1 MAQIVQARR
10 LARLELDYERLSG
23 QYFGFGVL
31 LTTLRIFWV
40 IGRTSKLFGTAPRP
54 QIETVENWMGYAL
67 WIYAG
72 LGLMA
77 LAAILYARMR
87 SSENV
92 SSTRLMINY
101 AGVVILLLVSNR
113 VSGVVKAQEYP
124 LTLWGLQLVNGVV
137 LGGVYAL
144 VALGYTL
151 VYGILFM
158 INFAHGEVLVL
169 GTFGGWFALTYIT
182 ELGHGT
188 FEAGA
193 ASVSAVLM
201 PLLFAVLFLPL
212 ETLANRFGQRR
223 ETSPEVSSTWLLTV
237 FSLPFR
243 AIAGALIGY
252 GLLQALGGYAPNV
265 YIVVITV
272 LALLFIV
279 AVGMITSMLIAIGLE
294 RIAYRPLRTA
304 PRLTPLI
311 SAIGASFFL
320 QQAMLNMF
328 GPLQRFYRRP
338 ELIDYRRPKLID
350 GTFNVRLG
358 TLGVIPVTKTGVIIV
373 IVSIIMMV
381 FLYLFVQRSKTGR
394 AMRAVAEDKQT
405 AALMGVDVDHVIVVT
420 FALGALLA
428 GAAGVMLGFHNLSF
442 DFRSGFIP
450 GLKAFTA
457 AVLGGIGNIAGA
469 MFGGFFLGLVEAL
482 GPTMLGIPTE
492 YKDVIA
498 FSLLVLVLIFRP
510 TGIFGEV
517 LSEKKV

>member
-1 MAQIVQARR
+1 MFMAQIAQARR
-10 LARLELDYERLSG
+10 LQRLELDYERLSG
-23 QYFGFGVL
+23 QYFGCGVL
-31 LTTLRIFWV
+31 LATLRIFWV
-40 IGRTSKLFGTAPRP
+40 IGRTSKLFGTSPRP
-54 QIETVENWMGYAL
+54 QLETVENWLGYAL

-72 LGLMA
+72 LGLIA
-77 LAAILYARMR
+77 LVTILYARVQ
-87 SSENV
+87 SGENV
-92 SSTRLMINY
+92 SSTRLLINY
-101 AGVVILLLVSNR
+101 AGVVLLLLVSSR
-113 VSGVVKAQEYP
+113 VSGVVKAQEFP
-124 LTLWGLQLVNGVV
+124 ITLWGLQLVNGVV

-169 GTFGGWFALTYIT
+169 GAFGGWFTLTYIT

-188 FEAGA
+188 FEVGA
-193 ASVSAVLM
+193 SSVSTVLM
-201 PLLFAVLFLPL
+201 PLIFAVLFLPL
-212 ETLANRFGQRR
+212 EALANRASQRR
-223 ETSPEVSSTWLLTV
+223 ETRPEVGSTWLLTV

-252 GLLQALGGYAPNV
+252 ALIETLGGYAPQV
-265 YIVVITV
+265 YNVVITV

-279 AVGMITSMLIAIGLE
+279 AVGMVTSMLVAIGLE
-294 RIAYRPLRTA
+294 RVAYRPLRNA

-320 QQAMLNMF
+320 QQAMLNVF
-328 GPLQRFYRRP
+328 GPLQRF
-338 ELIDYRRPKLID
+338 YRRPKLID
-350 GTFNVRLG
+350 GTFNVSLG
-358 TLGVIPVTKTGVIIV
+358 KLGVIPVTKTGIIIV

-381 FLYLFVQRSKTGR
+381 FLYLFIQRSKTGR

-428 GAAGVMLGFHNLSF
+428 GAAGVMLGFHNLSI

-469 MFGGFFLGLVEAL
+469 MFGGFLLGLVEAL

-498 FSLLVLVLIFRP
+498 FTLLVLVLIFRP

-517 LSEKKV
+517 LSEHKV